1 MIKALERLTLRLK
14 LFNDTHFFSFFS
26 GGGCCFVLVLVLVW
40 FGLVLPFL
48 GFDHSLGSKHL
59 LQIPPPQLSSA
70 GHLHQRSLCGDG
82 SSPCPCHP
90 TAEPQTH
97 VATEYLKWGEDHG
110 GTELFNSILIKF
122 K

>member
-14 LFNDTHFFSFFS
+14 FFNDTHFFSFFFR
-26 GGGCCFVLVLVLVW
+26 GVGVVLFLFLFW

-48 GFDHSLGSKHL
+48 GFYHSLGSKHL

-70 GHLHQRSLCGDG
+70 GNVHQRSLCGDG